1 MSSKKDTAIK
11 EVLNKEKSRNTF
23 LKHITITDD
32 CHEWTGAKS
41 YNGYG
46 YWAIYSKELGQ
57 KVTVKA
63 HRVAYALAYGFDA
76 LPDGI
81 FAGDGSQLVI
91 NHICENRSCV
101 NPEHL
106 EIITSSQNV
115 KMQTKTRKPRKP
127 NDAIIAD
134 NLEDFMEQ
142 IRNTVRE

>member
-23 LKHITITDD
+23 LKYIIITDD
-32 CHEWTGAKS
+32 CHVWTGAKS

-46 YWAIYSKELGQ
+46 YWAIYCKELGQ

-91 NHICENRSCV
+91 NHICSNRSCV
-101 NPEHL
+101 NVEHL
-106 EIITSSQNV
+106 EIITSSKNAS
-115 KMQTKTRKPRKP
+115 MQSKTKKRRKP
-127 NDAIIAD
+127 NDAIVAD

-142 IRNTVRE
+142 IRNTDRE